1 MKSFGLMIMAMAT
14 TLATPAAAQQWSDKQ
29 TEAWQAVAGSWERNV
44 DNGAWHNDMV
54 ENSYGW
60 GGNVVVPSSRA
71 DIQRAS
77 GIFGAEGKV
86 LNYRLSPMKIT
97 VHGDTAL
104 VHYFAE
110 IVETDHKGD
119 RENNTERCSDT
130 LVKESG
136 QWKFLG
142 WGCAS
147 LSDD

>member
-1 MKSFGLMIMAMAT
+1 MKSLGMIIVAASA
-14 TLATPAAAQQWSDKQ
+14 TLAAPATAQHWSDKQ
-29 TEAWQAVAGSWERNV
+29 TEVWQAVAGSWERNV
-44 DNGAWHNDMV
+44 DNGAWHTDMLA
-54 ENSYGW
+54 NSYGW
-60 GGNVVVPSSRA
+60 GGNGVVPNSRQ

-86 LNYRLSPMKIT
+86 LNYRLSPMNIS

-130 LVKESG
+130 LVKDDG
-136 QWKFLG
+136 RWKFLG

-147 LSDD
+147 IGND